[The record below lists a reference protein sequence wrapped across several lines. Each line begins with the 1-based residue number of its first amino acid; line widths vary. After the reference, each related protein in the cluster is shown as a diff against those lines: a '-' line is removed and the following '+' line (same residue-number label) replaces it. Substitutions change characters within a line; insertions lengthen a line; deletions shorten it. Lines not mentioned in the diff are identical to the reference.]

1 MISRRPPRLQRA
13 KPIGTFVLPEL
24 MPSSTIG
31 PKNKIIQS
39 VWIGSSLSS
48 MESLCIRSFI
58 ANGHEFHLYVH
69 GKCSEIPNGT
79 VIKDAN
85 EILPESEITKFRSVT
100 IFSDLFR
107 YLLLKR
113 GVSPWYVDM
122 DTIALRPFEFSEDY
136 IFASEF
142 LQNGHRLVDN
152 GILKLP
158 ADSALL
164 SELINRCQQQD
175 PMNPSG
181 KLSHGALAMGPEL
194 MTELAEKFNMLEY
207 VKAPAVF
214 TGIVPWEIPQTFVDP
229 TYSANLTEAYAAHM
243 WQSRW
248 TTTGQDKNGVYHTKS
263 LFEILKQRYPSV

>member
-13 KPIGTFVLPEL
+13 RPMGTFVLPEL
-24 MPSSTIG
+24 IPSSNISS
-31 PKNKIIQS
+31 KNHIIQS
-39 VWIGSSLSS
+39 VWIGNALSA

-58 ANGHEFHLYVH
+58 ANGHEFHLYVY
-69 GKCSEIPNGT
+69 GACSGVPSGT
-79 VIKDAN
+79 VVKDAN
-85 EILPESEITKFRSVT
+85 EILGGSEIKKFRSVT

-113 GVSPWYVDM
+113 GISPWYVDM
-122 DTIALRPFEFSEDY
+122 DTIALRPFDFSEEY

-142 LQNGHRLVDN
+142 LQNGQRLVDN
-152 GILKLP
+152 GILKMP
-158 ADSALL
+158 HDSAIL
-164 SELINRCQQQD
+164 SELINRCYQQD

-181 KLSHGALAMGPEL
+181 SLSHGALAMGPEL
-194 MTELAEKFNMLEY
+194 MTELAEKFNLLEH

-229 TYSANLTEAYAAHM
+229 TYSANLMEAYAAHM

-248 TTTGQDKNGVYHTKS
+248 TTTGQDKNGVYPSKS
-263 LFEILKQRYPSV
+263 LFEILKQRYP